1 MERPTLLPK
10 PGDENLPWIASLAD
24 TPFGTVFSN
33 DPLVAIML
41 PVR

>member
-10 PGDENLPWIASLAD
+10 PGDETLPWIASLAD